1 MIKINY
7 RWIKIDL
14 KKLLINFGETQK
26 ICPTLTKKKK
36 RRDFLFVYMVERW
49 IIKIK

>member
-14 KKLLINFGETQK
+14 KKLLINLGETQK
-26 ICPTLTKKKK
+26 ICPTLTKKK
-36 RRDFLFVYMVERW
+36 RGVYFCLNGGKMNN
-49 IIKIK
+49 

>member
-7 RWIKIDL
+7 RWIKNDL

-36 RRDFLFVYMVERW
+36 EERFSFCLYGG
-49 IIKIK
+49 KMNN

>member
-14 KKLLINFGETQK
+14 KKLLINLGETQK

-36 RRDFLFVYMVERW
+36 RGVYFCLYGGKMNN
-49 IIKIK
+49 

>member
-14 KKLLINFGETQK
+14 KKLLINLGETQK
-26 ICPTLTKKKK
+26 ICPTLTKKKEE
-36 RRDFLFVYMVERW
+36 FIFVYMVERW